1 MNDEEYM
8 EIAYQEALKAL
19 KHDDVPIGC
28 IIVKDD
34 QIIARAYNQ
43 REYLNQ
49 TYGHAEMLAIEEA
62 CKKIGR
68 WRLDE
73 CTLYTTLEPCLM
85 CSGAI
90 IQSHIQRVVYGAS
103 DTRWMS
109 LDKLIHLPDHKINYI
124 PMIQSDILK
133 DKCSKLIKDYFKK
146 KRQKI

>member
-62 CKKIGR
+62 
-68 WRLDE
+68 
-73 CTLYTTLEPCLM
+73 LEPCLM

-109 LDKLIHLPDHKINYI
+109 LDKLIHLPDPKLNYI